1 MQILLIIWIACRHY
15 FVIKILFQ
23 EANFS
28 PTNEGICWNLLSC
41 YFSWPFGFQ
50 IVMFWLTYAKSG
62 WIHGQFF
69 FETEVHLPVFR
80 ANYSNL
86 EIMWILLIIWIA
98 VMVPWQYFI
107 IKFVFQEANFSPS
120 VKAVVGTCLC
130 AISLDHRDFRLFMFG
145 IYSRNQDEI
154 FVSFILRWKF
164 IILVSE
170 DVVRIWSLANYL
182 DHLECCNSV
191 IVF

>member
-1 MQILLIIWIACRHY
+1 
-15 FVIKILFQ
+15 
-23 EANFS
+23 
-28 PTNEGICWNLLSC
+28 
-41 YFSWPFGFQ
+41 
-50 IVMFWLTYAKSG
+50 
-62 WIHGQFF
+62 
-69 FETEVHLPVFR
+69 
-80 ANYSNL
+80 
-86 EIMWILLIIWIA
+86 
-98 VMVPWQYFI
+98 MVPWQYFI

-120 VKAVVGTCLC
+120 IKAVVGTCLC

-182 DHLECCNSV
+182 DHLDCQNSV
-191 IVF
+191 MVLL